1 MKGKQMTTRTRIR
14 GLYERTAA
22 RIYLLAAATVFAMAA
37 WLRAD
42 GPVDDRGSDST
53 EKAQNIILAM
63 TISAIVAGGATA
75 LVTKLTGKW

>member
-1 MKGKQMTTRTRIR
+1 MPTRTRIR

-22 RIYLLAAATVFAMAA
+22 RIYLAAAVTVLAAAA

-42 GPVDDRGSDST
+42 APVDDRGSDST

-63 TISAIVAGGATA
+63 TISGIVGAGAIA
-75 LVTKLTGKW
+75 LVTKLKGLW